1 MIPEKELTEF
11 DYQLLQV
18 VADHKGINLDELS
31 KLLPHQRV
39 VHLRVKLLAASD
51 MKPSTLGGA
60 SFPIPDTCYLNCTE
74 DLNNI
79 SITDRGTLVL
89 ENQRL
94 REEETRIAKNEKRFW
109 NTFPAAAAIAALLKS
124 FWPEITGIAQWLS
137 NLLPT
142 SPPR

>member
-31 KLLPHQRV
+31 QLLPHQHV
-39 VHLRVKLLAASD
+39 VQLRVKLLSASD
-51 MKPSTLGGA
+51 LKPYPFGGVSYA
-60 SFPIPDTCYLNCTE
+60 IPDTCYLDCME
-74 DLNNI
+74 DHI
-79 SITDRGTLVL
+79 SITNRGTLAL

-137 NLLPT
+137 SLLPT
-142 SPPR
+142 LPPR